1 MGMFGVLERAS
12 RKRRIKMKKYLAI
25 ILALVMVLSFAACGK
40 KDPKPAE
47 VDPNAKDQGVLTHS
61 EFIAAADG
69 TDVTIEGFITAK
81 IDGTA
86 WGNCSLILQDGDG
99 AYYVYRMPI
108 EADEFSKLE
117 VGQKVKVSG
126 VRTAWAGENE
136 IKEAT
141 GSYEIVEG
149 TYTFD
154 YKDVTELVGKDELV
168 DLQNI
173 KARING
179 AKVVSA
185 PMYKWDGSG
194 EKGDDLYVTF
204 EINGA
209 EYPFLVETD
218 VCNGDSDVYK
228 AVEALTVGQTVDLEG
243 FLYWYNIPQM
253 WIVNVT
259 VK

>member
-1 MGMFGVLERAS
+1 
-12 RKRRIKMKKYLAI
+12 MKKFLAI

-69 TDVTIEGFITAK
+69 TDVTIEGFITAF
-81 IDGTA
+81 IHQDS
-86 WGNCSLILQDGDG
+86 WGNSCNLMLQDGDG
-99 AYYVYRMPI
+99 AYFVYKL
-108 EADEFSKLE
+108 EYEDSVAGKLE

-126 VRTAWAGENE
+126 IRTAWAGENE
-136 IKEAT
+136 IKEKT
-141 GSYEIVEG
+141 GTVEILDG

-154 YKDVTELVGKDELV
+154 YKDVTEFFGKDEIT
-168 DLQNI
+168 DYQNMKVKI
-173 KARING
+173 SG
-179 AKVVSA
+179 AKVVSPA
-185 PMYKWDGSG
+185 LYKWDGSG
-194 EKGDDLYVTF
+194 EKGDDLYITF
-204 EINGA
+204 EINGS
-209 EYPFLVETD
+209 EYQFLVETD
-218 VCNGDSDVYK
+218 LFGADSDVYK

-243 FLYWYNIPQM
+243 FLYWYNTPQM